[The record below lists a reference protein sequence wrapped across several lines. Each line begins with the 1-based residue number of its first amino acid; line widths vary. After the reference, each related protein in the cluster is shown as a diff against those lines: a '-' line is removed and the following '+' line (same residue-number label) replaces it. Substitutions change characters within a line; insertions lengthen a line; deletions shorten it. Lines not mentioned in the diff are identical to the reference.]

1 MFANSRR
8 IREIFSYLARR
19 EHRPSIFFSDQLVR
33 TPLAFDL
40 LNPGQRKES
49 HQCHARF
56 TLYLQITIR
65 RERTATRPLG
75 STESPHGTE

>member
-8 IREIFSYLARR
+8 IREIFSHLRR
-19 EHRPSIFFSDQLVR
+19 RKHQRSIFFSDQLLE

-40 LNPGQRKES
+40 LNPVNERSLTTAMLGA
-49 HQCHARF
+49 HP
-56 TLYLQITIR
+56 YLQIT

-75 STESPHGTE
+75 STESPHGME